1 MGDNEEQ
8 ILEARKLKKQQ
19 LTDVINTNILEA
31 DKFAACI
38 DSWLK
43 QVHATVDQSMPK
55 RALFEKMH
63 EEADEKV
70 KRSERVE
77 TAVSK
82 YIYVE
87 PTRSFYLMGDE
98 KKFETAKGSVRT

>member
-1 MGDNEEQ
+1 MSVFDGDNEKQ

-31 DKFAACI
+31 DTFAACM

-43 QVHATVDQSMPK
+43 HVHTTVDQSMPK
-55 RALFEKMH
+55 KALFEKMH

-70 KRSERVE
+70 KRCEIVGE
-77 TAVSK
+77 TTVSR
-82 YIYVE
+82 YLYVE
-87 PTRSFYLMGDE
+87 PTRSFCLM
-98 KKFETAKGSVRT
+98 